1 MKNSFKPNDLIGI
14 LLAIALIALGFILL
28 FIHEQSSTEADQAY
42 IESPVGAQTIS
53 IDLPV
58 IEHLG

>member
-28 FIHEQSSTEADQAY
+28 FIHEQSSQGADQAY
-42 IESPVGAQTIS
+42 IEFPVGEQSIR

-58 IEHLG
+58 IERAA